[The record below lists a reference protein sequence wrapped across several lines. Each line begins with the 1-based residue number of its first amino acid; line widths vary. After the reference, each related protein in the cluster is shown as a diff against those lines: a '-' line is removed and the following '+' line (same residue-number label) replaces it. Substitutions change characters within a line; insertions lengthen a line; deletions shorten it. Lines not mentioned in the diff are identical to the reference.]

1 MKYNTYLYSCVFVF
15 VVSLSLSLRRNP
27 TLNILDILN
36 RLVLQVG
43 ESCFMDRSKK
53 PQQHRGLP
61 HHTSQLSPEP
71 ITASPFD
78 FFEQQCP
85 PVNFFCYSHNE
96 NSQVATGWKDGER
109 DFCRKCYLSFS
120 LSFWAASSWVFARP
134 CPDGPLHWG
143 THSNINYPFFIL
155 LLSFFLQHFKI
166 LLWHHILNSPFV
178 Q

>member
-1 MKYNTYLYSCVFVF
+1 MRERGGLRHLISPIIMKYNTYLYSCVFVF

-96 NSQVATGWKDGER
+96 NLQVATGWKDGER

-120 LSFWAASSWVFARP
+120 LSF
-134 CPDGPLHWG
+134 
-143 THSNINYPFFIL
+143 
-155 LLSFFLQHFKI
+155 
-166 LLWHHILNSPFV
+166 
-178 Q
+178 

>member
-1 MKYNTYLYSCVFVF
+1 
-15 VVSLSLSLRRNP
+15 
-27 TLNILDILN
+27 
-36 RLVLQVG
+36 
-43 ESCFMDRSKK
+43 MDRSKK

-85 PVNFFCYSHNE
+85 PVNFFCYSDNE
-96 NSQVATGWKDGER
+96 NLQVATGWKDGER

-166 LLWHHILNSPFV
+166 LQEHHILNSTFFAPLCSWACCGNIFLTLL
-178 Q
+178 QSLWYFNPP